1 MKGESQH
8 IEYKETWRDEY
19 IKWVSG
25 FANADGG
32 KLYIGINDKGEVAGL
47 TDAKKL
53 LEEIP
58 NKIKDTLGIL
68 VDVNLKSKGKKNY
81 LEISV
86 EPYPYPISYKGQYH
100 YRSGSTK
107 QELKGAALDKFILR
121 KQGKHWDAV
130 PQPNLAIKDLSKAAF
145 EYFKSKAA
153 NTYRITPEVLREK
166 IPQLLEKLH
175 LKADSKHLKRA
186 CALLFHPDPEKYITG
201 AYVKIGYFNTDDDL
215 VYQDEIHGHLFEQVE
230 KTIDLLLTKYF
241 KAHISYKKIN
251 REETFPVPPLA
262 LREAIL
268 NAIIHKDYSSGNPI
282 QISVYGYKMFIWN
295 AGQLPDN
302 WTVERLKIKHPSQP
316 NNPDIANCFFRA
328 GMIEAW
334 GRGTIKI
341 INECKLARAEK
352 PVFSNELNEFSV
364 EFKYPPVALS
374 TENPTQG
381 ETTTDKVL
389 QLVEQ
394 NNAITI
400 ADLADKI
407 GVAERTIKRSI
418 KALQQANKIMRE
430 GSDKVG
436 IWKLVTMK

>member
-1 MKGESQH
+1 MSESQN
-8 IEYKETWRDEY
+8 IEYKQSWRDEY
-19 IKWVSG
+19 LKWICG
-25 FANADGG
+25 FANANGG
-32 KLYIGINDKGEVAGL
+32 SIFIGKDDTGNVVGL
-47 TDAKKL
+47 ADAKKL

-68 VDVNLKSKGKKNY
+68 VDVNLKSKSRKNY
-81 LEISV
+81 LEINV
-86 EPYPYPISYKGQYH
+86 DPYPYPISYKGQYH

-107 QELKGAALDKFILR
+107 QELKGAALDKFILQ

-153 NTYRITPEVLREK
+153 NTHRITTEVLREK

-215 VYQDEIHGHLFEQVE
+215 AYQDEIHGHLFEQVE

-241 KAHISYKKIN
+241 KAHISYKKIS

-282 QISVYGYKMFIWN
+282 QISVYNNKLLIWN

-302 WTVERLKIKHPSQP
+302 WTVEKLKIKHPSQP

-341 INECKLARAEK
+341 INECKLAWAEK
-352 PVFSNELNEFSV
+352 PVFSNELNDFSV
-364 EFKYPPVALS
+364 EFKYPPVALR
-374 TENPTQG
+374 TENPIQG
-381 ETTTDKVL
+381 ATTTDRVL
-389 QLVEQ
+389 QLIEQ

-400 ADLADKI
+400 ADLADKV
-407 GVAERTIKRSI
+407 GVAEITIKRSI

-436 IWKLVTMK
+436 IWKLIP